1 MRWSAY
7 HPIHML
13 KVPKLSNL
21 RRSLNQAGWLRR
33 LRKLMH
39 GLKLYKKKLRFSRI
53 EILSFF
59 SILIL
64 SFRCSFCL
72 FFSKFQVIAMD
83 EREPDCCG
91 DNCGENRCN
100 CALPAL
106 RCDKTAQTNRCRP
119 WLLGSNFLERSALRL
134 QSSRPWSSSLVPKR
148 MEWPNQYCRRSANRR
163 AKAR

>member
-1 MRWSAY
+1 
-7 HPIHML
+7 
-13 KVPKLSNL
+13 
-21 RRSLNQAGWLRR
+21 
-33 LRKLMH
+33 MH
-39 GLKLYKKKLRFSRI
+39 GLKLYKKKPRFSRI

-100 CALPAL
+100 CALSAL

-119 WLLGSNFLERSALRL
+119 WLLGSNFWNEVRCDCKVADHGARHWCQNEWNDQINIVDDRQTEEQRLVNVENARNDCHFAEFTQLVRLGHESHVQNCTKRST
-134 QSSRPWSSSLVPKR
+134 
-148 MEWPNQYCRRSANRR
+148 
-163 AKAR
+163 